1 MSSKKRGKIKKIILI
16 IITLAISIIAI
27 SGVYVYHTLDKLS
40 KNSNKNQLSSLKRSK
55 DKTDDSINILALG
68 VDIGDP
74 TIKSGNVPKRTDTM
88 MLIHYN
94 PTSEEVSIVSIPRDT
109 LIKIN
114 KKNFKINAAHAVGN
128 VDYSI
133 DAVEKLLDIDIDYYG
148 KIDYQGFREI
158 IDSIGGVDMEIT
170 RNMNYDDESQD
181 LHIHFKKGE
190 EVHLDGAK
198 AEQFFRWRKNNDGT
212 GLADGDIGR
221 IDNQHIFV
229 QKVLEKLKSPK
240 IIPRIPGILTTI
252 PKYCETNMSADEMMK
267 YGYNFV
273 TANKI
278 QTYTLKGEFKY
289 INRISYFI
297 YDKKF
302 NKEIL
307 SKLHQSSSLSENS
320 GLSKNNMRI
329 QVLNC
334 TKKDGL
340 AANYKKQLNEEGYNS
355 VSTGN
360 GTARD
365 ESVIYFNNVDNTT
378 MDMIKKDL
386 NIKKY
391 EIIDD
396 NSKNFDIIIL
406 LGKNFTNKN
415 IK

>member
-1 MSSKKRGKIKKIILI
+1 MSSKKVIKLKKIILI
-16 IITLAISIIAI
+16 IITLVISVVAI
-27 SGVYVYHTLDKLS
+27 SGVYVYHSLDKLS
-40 KNSNKNQLSSLKRSK
+40 KSSDKKQLNSLKRTR
-55 DKTDDSINILALG
+55 DKNDNSINILALG

-74 TIKSGNVPKRTDTM
+74 KIKSDNVPKRTDTM

-114 KKNFKINAAHAVGN
+114 KKNFKINAAHAVGG

-148 KIDYQGFREI
+148 KIDYKGFREI
-158 IDSIGGVDMEIT
+158 IDSIGGVDIEIN

-190 EVHLDGAK
+190 KVHLDGAK

-221 IDNQHIFV
+221 IDNQHVFV

-252 PKYCETNMSADEMMK
+252 PKYCETNMSADEMVK
-267 YGYNFV
+267 YGYNFI

-278 QTYTLKGEFKY
+278 ETNTLKGEFKY
-289 INRISYFI
+289 ISGISYLI
-297 YDKKF
+297 YDKKL

-307 SKLHQSSSLSENS
+307 SKIHQNSSLNEDSS
-320 GLSKNNMRI
+320 LGKNNMRI

-334 TKKDGL
+334 TKKNGL
-340 AANYKKQLNEEGYNS
+340 AANYKKYLNEKGYNS

-360 GTARD
+360 STAKD
-365 ESVIYFNNVDNTT
+365 QSVIYFNNVDNATIN
-378 MDMIKKDL
+378 MMKKDL